1 MTSFMDKDF
10 LLNTD
15 TAKALFDEAKT
26 MPIFDWHCHL
36 SPKEIYE
43 NREPENIT
51 QLWLY
56 GDHYK
61 WRAMRSYGIAEKYIT
76 GDASDKEKFFAFA
89 RVMPYLIG
97 NPMYHWTHLELQR
110 YFGIDTPL
118 SEKTAEAI
126 WDAANA
132 KIAAGGFAPRDLIE
146 RSNVVCVCTTDD
158 PADTL
163 EYHALLRKET
173 DFSCKVLPA
182 FRPDKALGVEAAAFP
197 TWLAALEKVSGRA
210 IDSFA
215 ALKDA
220 LRCRMDLF
228 DEMGCRAS
236 DQAFAYV
243 PFTPYDDAAADAVFQ
258 KAKRGEAVTADEA
271 DGCRTALL
279 QFFAAEY
286 FARDW
291 AMELHIGP
299 MRNNNTKM
307 FREIGPDTGFDSIG
321 DDLIAYRLSRFLDS
335 MAQRGQLPKTV
346 LFTLNPRDNYV
357 IGSMLGN
364 FQTDEA
370 SGKLQFGSG
379 WWFNDHIDGMR
390 EQMRTLGNLGCLG
403 TFVGMVTDSRS
414 FLSYPRHEYFRRI
427 LCALLGDFVEQGLYP
442 NDLDTLREIVRRVS
456 FENARD
462 YFRLS

>member
-1 MTSFMDKDF
+1 MKPFMNADF
-10 LLNTD
+10 LLNTQ
-15 TAKALFDEAKT
+15 TAKTLFEAAND

-43 NREPENIT
+43 NRQPENIT

-61 WRAMRSYGIAEKYIT
+61 WRAMRSFGIAETYIT
-76 GDASDKEKFFAFA
+76 GNASDKEKFFAFA
-89 RVMPYLIG
+89 KVMPYLIG
-97 NPMYHWTHLELQR
+97 NPMYHWSHLELQR
-110 YFGIDTPL
+110 YFGIETPL
-118 SEKTAEAI
+118 SEKTAQEI

-132 KIAAGGFAPRDLIE
+132 RIAAGGFAPRELIG

-158 PADTL
+158 PADSL
-163 EYHALLRKET
+163 EYHALMQKE

-182 FRPDKALGVEAAAFP
+182 FRPDKALNIELPAFLP
-197 TWLAALEKVSGRA
+197 WLCDLENAVGTP

-215 ALKDA
+215 SLCAALKS
-220 LRCRMDLF
+220 RMDLF
-228 DEMGCRAS
+228 DAMGCRAS

-243 PFTPYDDAAADAVFQ
+243 PFSPADEKTVEAIFQSARSGQAIGADDAD
-258 KAKRGEAVTADEA
+258 KY
-271 DGCRTALL
+271 RTALM
-279 QFFAAEY
+279 QFLAREYAE
-286 FARDW
+286 RGW
-291 AMELHIGP
+291 VMELHIGP

-307 FREIGPDTGFDSIG
+307 FRAIGPDAGFDSIG
-321 DDLIAYRLSRFLDS
+321 DDAIASRLARFLDS
-335 MAQRGQLPKTV
+335 MAVQDLLPKTV

-370 SGKLQFGSG
+370 FGKIQFGSG

-390 EQMRTLGNLGCLG
+390 EQMRTLANLGCLG

-427 LCALLGDFVEQGLYP
+427 LCGLLGDFVEQGLYP
-442 NDLDTLREIVRRVS
+442 DDTETLCDIVRGIS
-456 FENARD
+456 FKNAKT
-462 YFRLS
+462 YFDLK

>member
-1 MTSFMDKDF
+1 MKAFMDKDF
-10 LLNTD
+10 LLTTG
-15 TAKALFDEAKT
+15 TAKTLFEAADA

-36 SPKEIYE
+36 SPREIYE
-43 NREPENIT
+43 NRQPQNIT

-61 WRAMRSYGIAEKYIT
+61 WRAMRSFGIAERFIT

-97 NPMYHWTHLELQR
+97 NPMYLWSHLELQR

-118 SEKTAEAI
+118 SEKTAEAV

-132 KIAAGGFAPRDLIE
+132 AIAAGDFSPRALIE

-158 PADTL
+158 PADSL
-163 EYHALLRKET
+163 EYHALLAKET
-173 DFSCKVLPA
+173 GFACKVLPA
-182 FRPDKALGVEAAAFP
+182 FRPDKALTAEAAAFP
-197 TWLAALEKVSGRA
+197 AYLQTLEAAAGCV
-210 IDSFA
+210 IDSFT

-220 LRCRMDLF
+220 LHGRMDLF
-228 DEMGCRAS
+228 DRMGCRAS
-236 DQAFAYV
+236 DQAFAYL
-243 PFTPYDDAAADAVFQ
+243 PFTPADDDTVEAIFQ
-258 KAKRGEAVTADEA
+258 KAKRGETLTQDEA
-271 DGCRTALL
+271 DAYRTVLL

-286 FARDW
+286 YDRGW
-291 AMELHIGP
+291 VMEVHIGP

-307 FREIGPDTGFDSIG
+307 FRAIGPDTGFDSIG
-321 DDLIAYRLSRFLDS
+321 DEQIACRLSRFLDS
-335 MAQRGQLPKTV
+335 MAVQDKLPKTV

-364 FQTDEA
+364 FQTNEA
-370 SGKLQFGSG
+370 AGKIQFGSG

-390 EQMRTLGNLGCLG
+390 EQMRTLANLGAFG

-427 LCALLGDFVEQGLYP
+427 LCGLLGDFVEQGLYP
-442 NDLDTLREIVRRVS
+442 NDVDTLCDIVRRVS
-456 FENARD
+456 FLNARD